1 MSGERIHKTTTH
13 DVTWRE
19 SFASTA
25 EDVAWAAD
33 AIIYVRAVAA
43 HGATAVAAKVQIS
56 PDGKSWVDEGSS
68 LTMPYSPDEV
78 TFVRVRR
85 FGRWLRIVGM
95 LPPGANIQAQ
105 VTIDL
110 KS

>member
-1 MSGERIHKTTTH
+1 MSAEHTHKTTTQDVAWH
-13 DVTWRE
+13 D
-19 SFASTA
+19 SFASA
-25 EDVAWAAD
+25 PQDVAWAD
-33 AIIYVRAVAA
+33 EAIIYVKAITA
-43 HGATAVAAKVQIS
+43 HGATAAAAKVQIS

-68 LTMPYSPDEV
+68 FTLPYSPDEV

>member
-1 MSGERIHKTTTH
+1 MSPDRTHKATTQ
-13 DVTWRE
+13 DVTWHDG
-19 SFASTA
+19 FASTPQ
-25 EDVAWAAD
+25 EVAWAAE
-33 AIIYVRAVAA
+33 AIIYVKAITA
-43 HGATAVAAKVQIS
+43 HGATAVTAKVQIS
-56 PDGKSWVDEGSS
+56 PDGKSWVDDGASFT
-68 LTMPYSPDEV
+68 LPYSPDEV